1 MQNNTLYQNA
11 SYVRKNWSTTI
22 DAVVHERP
30 AFITRT
36 RDKVVM
42 ADYSLMDK
50 ILNEYKFHLTL
61 EKEEDGSVTGYL
73 EELQLVENGA
83 TKADCVRKMIAG
95 MVDYA
100 MDYYSEF
107 SYWSKAPNRISHIPY
122 VMKLL
127 ICSDEKIREDL
138 ICQDGKN

>member
-1 MQNNTLYQNA
+1 MRDNTLYQNA

-22 DAVVHERP
+22 DSVVHERP

-36 RDKVVM
+36 HDKVVM
-42 ADYSLMDK
+42 ADYQLMDE
-50 ILNEYKFHLTL
+50 ILDGYKFHLTL
-61 EKEEDGSVTGYL
+61 EKETDGSITGYL

-83 TKADCVRKMIAG
+83 TRDDCIRKMIAG

-100 MDYYSEF
+100 EDYYSEF

-122 VMKLL
+122 VLKLL
-127 ICSDEKIREDL
+127 ISNDDKIMEDI
-138 ICQDGKN
+138 ICQDGRS

>member
-1 MQNNTLYQNA
+1 MQDTTLYQNA

-22 DAVVHERP
+22 DSVVHERP

-36 RDKVVM
+36 HDKVVM
-42 ADYSLMDK
+42 ANYPLMDK
-50 ILNEYKFHLTL
+50 ILNGYKFHLTL
-61 EKEEDGSVTGYL
+61 EKEDDGSITGYL
-73 EELQLVENGA
+73 EELQLVENGSS
-83 TKADCVRKMIAG
+83 KADCIQKMIAG
-95 MVDYA
+95 MIDYA

-127 ICSDEKIREDL
+127 ISSNEKIREDL
-138 ICQDGKN
+138 ICQNGKN